1 MRRLRLLAALLLAL
15 ALSASAHAA
24 TYYVAA
30 NGDDAHAGTS
40 PDAAWR
46 TLAKVQASVA
56 SGDTV
61 LLRRGD
67 VFREGMDFTDGK
79 VDGLTFGAYGPDD
92 SPQPVI
98 DGGCPSPAGSPTRT
112 ASTLPRSTCRSS
124 TCSST
129 AS

>member
-1 MRRLRLLAALLLAL
+1 MLRLRLLAACLMAL

-30 NGDDAHAGTS
+30 NGDDARPGTG

-67 VFREGMDFTDGK
+67 VFREGMDFTAGK
-79 VDGLTFGAYGPDD
+79 VDGLTFGAYGPQDAAL
-92 SPQPVI
+92 PPV
-98 DGGCPSPAGSPTRT
+98 GPSPS
-112 ASTLPRSTCRSS
+112 
-124 TCSST
+124 
-129 AS
+129 